1 MALGL
6 VCVIVAVLTAATG
19 YWFPP
24 VGIAPAQAVDGITL
38 LFLVMAAASL
48 DKIHHRARWQ
58 ALGCRR

>member
-24 VGIAPAQAVDGITL
+24 VG
-38 LFLVMAAASL
+38 
-48 DKIHHRARWQ
+48 
-58 ALGCRR
+58 ALRLRKPSTA